1 MSSVAK
7 VPKDSLFGHPAG
19 LYTLFFAEMW
29 ERFSY
34 YGMRALLILYMI
46 KGFLG
51 YNDDNAY
58 VVYGAYTALVY
69 MTPFF
74 GGMLADRLLGA
85 RRSVIFGAILMAA
98 GEAMLMLPQLPA
110 HLAAKYVQS
119 LHLQP
124 FMQAAFFTGLA
135 LLIIG
140 NGFFKPNIS
149 TIVGTLYAKY
159 PGKRDGGFTIFYMG
173 INLGAAMS
181 PLLCGYVGETYGW
194 SWGFG
199 LATVGML
206 IGLAVFVL
214 PRLLT
219 AVAILCGAIAAAGG
233 LVWFHPVEIL
243 STAVNIFVAASVLG
257 AAVVAAVAISRGGL
271 PHDAGRPAHPGRL
284 QRRILGLPAAWL
296 VYLGAI
302 VLVPAFMLL
311 VSGGVLLTANGHP
324 VVFIPDKT
332 ISQLEK
338 SASPLAHVGAVCLKE
353 VSTPVGLILALS
365 GLLAFGYLG
374 VETFRLDR
382 IGRHRMYVILI
393 LVFFSML
400 FWAFAEQA
408 GSSINNFTDRNVR
421 RVITTAATPVIDR
434 ADLGK
439 TIELQPTQEQL
450 GFHNGDRLFT
460 IDVLNKLRE
469 RSERQEGFPDRM
481 EGGGGQRGHED
492 RAPRRRNPRQPLP
505 GRQPCLHHAAGVG
518 VLGPLELSGRA
529 GVGAEHAAEVRLGA
543 LAAWAGFRGFLGR
556 RNWPTSAGWSRSAG
570 SCWATCCRPPA
581 NSAFPP
587 WAWP

>member
-1 MSSVAK
+1 
-7 VPKDSLFGHPAG
+7 
-19 LYTLFFAEMW
+19 
-29 ERFSY
+29 
-34 YGMRALLILYMI
+34 
-46 KGFLG
+46 
-51 YNDDNAY
+51 
-58 VVYGAYTALVY
+58 
-69 MTPFF
+69 
-74 GGMLADRLLGA
+74 
-85 RRSVIFGAILMAA
+85 MAA

-556 RNWPTSAGWSRSAG
+556 RQLADQRGMVAVGWLLLGYLLQTTGELCLSPVGLAMITRLSPAVLVSTVMGAWFLSNAFAQLLAAIIALFTRVGDSGAAGAIPPPCQTLHIYASVYGMIAIAAAISALICFTLVPLLKKWMHEGEQAV
-570 SCWATCCRPPA
+570 A
-581 NSAFPP
+581 
-587 WAWP
+587 